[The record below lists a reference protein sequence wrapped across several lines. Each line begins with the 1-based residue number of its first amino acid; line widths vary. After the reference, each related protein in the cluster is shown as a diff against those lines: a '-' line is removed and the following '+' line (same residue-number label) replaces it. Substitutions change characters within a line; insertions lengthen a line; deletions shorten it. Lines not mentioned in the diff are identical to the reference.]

1 MFTDLTCEKR
11 FLFGIAFSICK
22 VTTWQQRGRLCKS
35 AKNMLERLFIQNA
48 RSFYVNRTGKE
59 RKKTKKQNPRKK
71 RLPKPTVPRNN
82 MLTIKQAISEE
93 IRQTMTLNLI

>member
-1 MFTDLTCEKR
+1 
-11 FLFGIAFSICK
+11 
-22 VTTWQQRGRLCKS
+22 
-35 AKNMLERLFIQNA
+35 MLERLFIQNA

-59 RKKTKKQNPRKK
+59 RKKTKKQNQRKK
-71 RLPKPTVPRNN
+71 RLPKPTLPLNN